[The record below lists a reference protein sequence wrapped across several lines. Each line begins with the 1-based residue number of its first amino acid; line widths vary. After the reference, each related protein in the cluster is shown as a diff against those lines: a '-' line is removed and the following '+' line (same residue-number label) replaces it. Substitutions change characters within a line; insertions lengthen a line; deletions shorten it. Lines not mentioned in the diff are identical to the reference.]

1 MDGNSAGAVLSARS
15 RWGAGASFASAP
27 RPLAPALRAGALA
40 RTAEMV
46 GGAQRVLE
54 LAVEHAKTR
63 VQGGRSIGG
72 YQAIQHACADL
83 VRDVDAAR
91 ALLHAAAWKDT

>member
-1 MDGNSAGAVLSARS
+1 
-15 RWGAGASFASAP
+15 
-27 RPLAPALRAGALA
+27 
-40 RTAEMV
+40 MV

-63 VQGGRSIGG
+63 VQGGRPIGG
-72 YQAIQHACADL
+72 YQAIQHSCADL

-91 ALLHAAAWKDT
+91 ALLVRGGVEGRGGPRRPRPTRRSPRPTRARRA